1 MKYWYED
8 YNQFLTFFKK
18 SGTAVDET
26 VFYFKSDKNEEEH
39 YIGFIPQYDEPY
51 WAGYC
56 DIPDGCSFMTA
67 EELFNAKI
75 YDGKSIKD
83 RWNEI
88 VIHQIGCISAES
100 WSEINN

>member
-1 MKYWYED
+1 MKWDED
-8 YNQFLTFFKK
+8 FDKFFEFVKK
-18 SGTAVDET
+18 SGTSVDET
-26 VFYFKSDKNEEEH
+26 VFYFITDKNEEDH

-56 DIPDGCSFMTA
+56 DIPGGCSFKTA

-88 VIHQIGCISAES
+88 VIYQIGGISAES
-100 WSEINN
+100 WPEIYN